1 MYFNINKFRYF
12 FILFP
17 GVGGGTFEKV
27 SHSGEVANVL
37 LERGDKPEMGVNVE
51 MGWGRRVTNFLLTYI
66 SITFTL
72 CAGKVKCPLLLFSSS
87 VF

>member
-17 GVGGGTFEKV
+17 GVVGRTFEKL
-27 SHSGEVANVL
+27 SHICEVANVL

-51 MGWGRRVTNFLLTYI
+51 MGW
-66 SITFTL
+66 
-72 CAGKVKCPLLLFSSS
+72 
-87 VF
+87 